1 MNYNYYTIKKEGNKN
16 KMRRN
21 EKVIL
26 IINIISLIIF
36 TIVGLINFCQFSSKP
51 PDIALSVSTPDSAYE
66 NNDDAILTE
75 IDEIVDK
82 EGNVLSKIIY
92 NIKEGYTYI
101 FNYTYEYDNFSGTY
115 VCTNSECY
123 MRSGTGFSKVS

>member
-1 MNYNYYTIKKEGNKN
+1 MNYNYYTIKKERNKN
-16 KMRRN
+16 KIRRN

-36 TIVGLINFCQFSSKP
+36 AIVGFINFYQFSSKP
-51 PDIALSVSTPDSAYE
+51 PDITFSTPPPDSAYE

-82 EGNVLSKIIY
+82 EKRCYIY
-92 NIKEGYTYI
+92 
-101 FNYTYEYDNFSGTY
+101 D
-115 VCTNSECY
+115 
-123 MRSGTGFSKVS
+123 